1 VYVVIGF
8 KTFHNTV
15 VLNNFLNSH
24 TAIITRKIDYGE
36 LELSFLFGKKK
47 GDTTRVLFATDMHG
61 SEGTWRKFL
70 NASAMLKVNVAICG
84 GDLTGKMI
92 VPIVQ
97 RKDEK
102 YDYYL
107 MGKVYTIDSDGL
119 EKAFKDIRGIGY
131 YPHQTDEYEYE
142 EMRANPKKVDQVF
155 HDVMT
160 STLERWFDLV
170 REKVP
175 SETRVVVCPGNDD
188 RTLVDEIVE
197 SHKDVINGEGR
208 VIEID
213 GSHEMVSCGWVNP
226 SPWKTAREEEE
237 DKLEERLERY
247 ISLVKDVK
255 SAIFNFHAPP
265 FESKLDE
272 APLLDKDLNPIIQG
286 GSVVMVP
293 VGSKAVRKM
302 LEKYQPFLG
311 LHGHIHESAGS
322 MKIGKT
328 HCVNPGSEYAEGI
341 IRAFLI
347 EFTGDKLSRLQ
358 RIEG

>member
-1 VYVVIGF
+1 M
-8 KTFHNTV
+8 
-15 VLNNFLNSH
+15 
-24 TAIITRKIDYGE
+24 
-36 LELSFLFGKKK
+36 SFLFGKKK
-47 GDTTRVLFATDMHG
+47 EENTKILFATDMHG

-92 VPIVQ
+92 VPVVEG
-97 RKDEK
+97 KNKK
-102 YDYYL
+102 YTYYL
-107 MGKVYTIDSDGL
+107 MGKTHTTDEAGL

-131 YPHQTDEYEYE
+131 YPHLANEQEYK
-142 EMRANPKKVDQVF
+142 EMTENPQKVDQVF

-160 STLERWFDLV
+160 STLSRWLDLIP
-170 REKVP
+170 EKVP
-175 SETRVVVCPGNDD
+175 SETKVVVCPGNDD
-188 RTLVDEIVE
+188 RTLVDEMIDQ
-197 SHKDVINGEGR
+197 HKSVINGEGK
-208 VIEID
+208 VVQID
-213 GSHEMVSCGWVNP
+213 ESHEMISCGWVNP

-237 DKLEERLERY
+237 DKLEKRLEQY
-247 ISLVKDVK
+247 ILQLKNVK

-265 FESKLDE
+265 YQTKLDD

-293 VGSKAVRKM
+293 VGSKAVKKM
-302 LEKYQPFLG
+302 IEKYQPFLG
-311 LHGHIHESAGS
+311 LHGHIHEAAGS

-341 IRAFLI
+341 VRAFLV
-347 EFTGDKLSRLQ
+347 EFKGDKLVRLQ